1 MGRPYPIP
9 VQIATIYTESRGNV
23 DVSTVELKQWDGT
36 IKYETALFWDIDE
49 KNPNDM
55 GSVVVET
62 TFFKALAYKNHQW
75 WCDVN
80 AIEARIHRAIADMEK
95 QK

>member
-1 MGRPYPIP
+1 MAPYPVP
-9 VQIATIYTESRGNV
+9 VQIATVYTESRGNV

-36 IKYETALFWDIDE
+36 IKYETCLFWDADE
-49 KNPNDM
+49 ANRDDP
-55 GSVVVET
+55 GSVVTET
-62 TFFKALAYKNHQW
+62 TFFKTMAYKNHQW
-75 WCDVN
+75 WCDAN

>member
-1 MGRPYPIP
+1 MAPYPVP

-23 DVSTVELKQWDGT
+23 DVSTVELRLWDGT

-49 KNPNDM
+49 NNPNDP
-55 GSVVVET
+55 GSVTVEV
-62 TFFKALAYKNHQW
+62 TFFKNLAYKNHQW

-80 AIEARIHRAIADMEK
+80 AIEARIHHAIQDMENSK
-95 QK
+95 